1 MRPPGTNE
9 ITSWWGSQVYPHMAA
24 RLVQKLATTWKKQG
38 NLYWFRGSLAQVRC
52 GVVYGDGNNQ
62 TQLQPRNA
70 FIQNHQQWWPVLFV
84 PCDGMQLAVYCQD
97 QALSNSK
104 PWRTHPERVVLLRAA
119 TQQLPSDQTAIPR
132 PPATAPPAAPAAAPP
147 AQAFDYENNSTVVI
161 EEVEDQVEQGSA
173 LVIEEAE
180 DKVEEEE
187 VEDDMQ
193 HRGWMVVQDLEY
205 F

>member
-1 MRPPGTNE
+1 
-9 ITSWWGSQVYPHMAA
+9 
-24 RLVQKLATTWKKQG
+24 
-38 NLYWFRGSLAQVRC
+38 
-52 GVVYGDGNNQ
+52 
-62 TQLQPRNA
+62 
-70 FIQNHQQWWPVLFV
+70 
-84 PCDGMQLAVYCQD
+84 MQLAVYCQD

-119 TQQLPSDQTAIPR
+119 TQQLLSDQTAIPR

-173 LVIEEAE
+173 VVIEEAE

-187 VEDDMQ
+187 VEDDTQ
-193 HRGWMVVQDLEY
+193 HREWSSCSHLACCVAAGLCSRAISELLSSKCFTDVISLVRPLEK
-205 F
+205 FCSRQ